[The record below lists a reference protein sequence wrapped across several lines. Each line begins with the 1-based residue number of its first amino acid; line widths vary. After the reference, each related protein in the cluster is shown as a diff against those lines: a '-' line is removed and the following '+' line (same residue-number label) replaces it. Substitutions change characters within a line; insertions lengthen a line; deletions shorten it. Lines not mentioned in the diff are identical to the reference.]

1 MEAGRE
7 RLSLAGTLQL
17 EKPDDDD
24 GLSDSLALVTVEVSS
39 STAREKRERER
50 DRGEVSTK
58 GSERQRTGLNFFN
71 SERLVSV
78 GD

>member
-17 EKPDDDD
+17 EKPDDA

-39 STAREKRERER
+39 STAREKREIEER
-50 DRGEVSTK
+50 
-58 GSERQRTGLNFFN
+58 
-71 SERLVSV
+71 
-78 GD
+78 